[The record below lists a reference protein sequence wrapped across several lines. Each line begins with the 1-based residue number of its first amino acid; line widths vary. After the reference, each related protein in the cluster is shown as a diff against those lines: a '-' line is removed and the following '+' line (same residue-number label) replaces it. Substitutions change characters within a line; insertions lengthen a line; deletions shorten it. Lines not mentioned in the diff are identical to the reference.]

1 MRFRTLLSVL
11 VVVLVGCAAASL
23 VRAADAP
30 AAPAM
35 VAQNAADMKWV
46 PADVLPP
53 GAQMSVVHQNAT
65 TGAVEILLKATG
77 DWHVPKH
84 WHTPNELVTILDG
97 TFTTESAG
105 MKHTLTEGGTMYLP
119 GKIPHEAWCKGG
131 CYMLISGDGPFDVN
145 YVNPAD
151 EPATYKA
158 MKEKEKAAKQQK
170 QQ

>member
-1 MRFRTLLSVL
+1 MRIRQVLFVL
-11 VVVLVGCAAASL
+11 VVVAVGYAAAGL
-23 VRAADAP
+23 VRAADTPA

-35 VAQNAADMKWV
+35 VAQNAADMKWA

-53 GAQMSVVHQNAT
+53 GGQMTVVHQNPT
-65 TGAVEILLKATG
+65 TGAIDLLLKATG

-84 WHTPNELVTILDG
+84 WHTPNELVTIIEG
-97 TFTTESAG
+97 TFSTESAG
-105 MKHTLTEGGTMYLP
+105 MKHTLTAGGTMYLP
-119 GKIPHEAWCKGG
+119 SKIPHEAWCKGG
-131 CYMLISGDGPFDVN
+131 CLMLVSGDGPFDVN

-158 MKEKEKAAKQQK
+158 MKEKAAKEK

>member
-1 MRFRTLLSVL
+1 MRTRTLFLVL
-11 VVVLVGCAAASL
+11 VVVGCAALSQA
-23 VRAADAP
+23 RAADTP

-35 VAQNAADMKWV
+35 LAQNAADMTWA

-53 GAQMSVVHQNAT
+53 GGQMTVVHQNPT
-65 TGAVEILLKATG
+65 TGAVDLLLKATG

-84 WHTPNELVTILDG
+84 WHTPNELVTIISG
-97 TFTTESAG
+97 TFSTESAG
-105 MKHTLTEGGTMYLP
+105 MKHTLTAGGTMYLP
-119 GKIPHEAWCKGG
+119 SKIPHEAWCKGG
-131 CYMLISGDGPFDVN
+131 CLMLVSGDGPFDVN

-158 MKEKEKAAKQQK
+158 MKEKAAKEK